1 MLLNLQTEALNLLP
15 KKSVPQMPL
24 DINQSHIT
32 GYPFKPPY
40 PIEKYHI
47 TGPDK
52 IELCTPFYPTQ
63 TSIVPG
69 KVVEITLTSVI
80 IASII
85 MQVVTVYETLFNRY
99 NLRIGNSLC

>member
-1 MLLNLQTEALNLLP
+1 MAL
-15 KKSVPQMPL
+15 KR
-24 DINQSHIT
+24 
-32 GYPFKPPY
+32 
-40 PIEKYHI
+40 E
-47 TGPDK
+47 
-52 IELCTPFYPTQ
+52 